1 MFTEGG
7 QLALDFWS
15 VAPRDFL
22 TAGVGSAIAGVGS
35 LAGGLFGGA
44 SAKSAAGQQAAAD
57 EQAAQLQQQR
67 YLQTRSDLSP
77 YNTAG
82 QQVLPAL
89 NALAMSGPTGGGP
102 DYVDLAYKNYLPP
115 QMTQAQL
122 EQTPGYQFQMSQG
135 LKALQSANAAKGLGV
150 SGAALKGAAQ
160 FATGLANSN
169 YQQQFANAQ
178 QRFADVSGLSTLQ
191 QNQLQGQAARL
202 QNVAA
207 LGESAAAQTGTT
219 GASLAQSQGNA
230 LIAGGQANAAGTIG
244 ASNALTG
251 GINNALG
258 YYQLQNLLKPTSGD
272 TSGGYIN
279 PSAAY
284 ANSPQTSLSPTFN
297 SP

>member
-1 MFTEGG
+1 MAIGAAAIIGG
-7 QLALDFWS
+7 GS
-15 VAPRDFL
+15 VL
-22 TAGVGSAIAGVGS
+22 S
-35 LAGGLFGGA
+35 GLIGGA
-44 SAKSAAGQQAAAD
+44 SSKNAAGQAAS
-57 EQAAQLQQQR
+57 AARDAANLQQQR

-122 EQTPGYQFQMSQG
+122 EATPGYQFQMSQG

-169 YQQQFANAQ
+169 YQQQFNNAQ
-178 QRFADVSGLSTLQ
+178 TRFADVSGLSPLQ
-191 QNQLQGQAARL
+191 QNQLQGQASRL
-202 QNVAA
+202 QSVAS
-207 LGESAAAQTGTT
+207 LGENAAAQTGST

-258 YYQLQNLLKPTSGD
+258 YYQLQNLLHPTSGD
-272 TSGGYIN
+272 TSNYAPGTSGGYNQGYDLIGAGGQVTV
-279 PSAAY
+279 P
-284 ANSPQTSLSPTFN
+284 PIPPGQ
-297 SP
+297 

>member
-1 MFTEGG
+1 
-7 QLALDFWS
+7 
-15 VAPRDFL
+15 
-22 TAGVGSAIAGVGS
+22 
-35 LAGGLFGGA
+35 LFGGA

-57 EQAAQLQQQR
+57 QQAAQLQQQR

-82 QQVLPAL
+82 QAVLPAL

-135 LKALQSANAAKGLGV
+135 LKALQSANAARGLGV

-178 QRFADVSGLSTLQ
+178 TRFSDVSGLSPLQ
-191 QNQLQGQAARL
+191 QGQLTGQYQRLQGT
-202 QNVAA
+202 AA
-207 LGESAAAQTGTT
+207 LGESAAAQTGST
-219 GASLAQSQGNA
+219 GATLASQAGNA

-244 ASNALTG
+244 ASNAITG

-258 YYQLQNLLKPTSGD
+258 YYQLQNLLNPNSGTSNYTAATPTNETGY
-272 TSGGYIN
+272 TTGGFYGGN
-279 PSAAY
+279 
-284 ANSPQTSLSPTFN
+284 QTF
-297 SP
+297 

>member
-1 MFTEGG
+1 M
-7 QLALDFWS
+7 
-15 VAPRDFL
+15 
-22 TAGVGSAIAGVGS
+22 GVGAAIAGGVSAASG
-35 LAGGLFGGA
+35 LASGLMAKSGAGQA
-44 SAKSAAGQQAAAD
+44 SAAD
-57 EQAAQLQQQR
+57 QQAAQLQQQR
-67 YLQTRSDLSP
+67 YETTRSDLLP

-82 QQVLPAL
+82 QAVLPAL
-89 NALAMSGPTGGGP
+89 NALATSGPTGGGP

-160 FATGLANSN
+160 FATGLANN
-169 YQQQFANAQ
+169 TYKDQFNIAQ
-178 QRFADVSGLSTLQ
+178 QRFADVSGLSPLQ
-191 QNQLQGQAARL
+191 QAQLSGQYQRLQGTAS
-202 QNVAA
+202 
-207 LGESAAAQTGTT
+207 LGENAAAQTGST

-258 YYQLQNLLKPTSGD
+258 YYQLQQLLKPNSGATSDYTAATPTNETGY
-272 TSGGYIN
+272 TTGGFYGGN
-279 PSAAY
+279 
-284 ANSPQTSLSPTFN
+284 QTF
-297 SP
+297 